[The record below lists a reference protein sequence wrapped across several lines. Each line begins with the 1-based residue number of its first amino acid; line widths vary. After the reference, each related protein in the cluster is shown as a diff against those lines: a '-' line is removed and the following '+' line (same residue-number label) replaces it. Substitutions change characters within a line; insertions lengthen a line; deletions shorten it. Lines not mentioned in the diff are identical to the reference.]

1 MLQKSL
7 ALVLTCLL
15 LAPLNS
21 GAAAWMA
28 MSMSEGDLSS
38 PAAEGHH
45 IHDSHETRDA
55 RHGGDHHAH
64 SMPVEDHDHSEED
77 CEEHCMS
84 CSNHCSSLAIVS
96 NHVEGFQQSVQQLA
110 VADGL
115 VSNHSELLF
124 RPPIRA

>member
-7 ALVLTCLL
+7 SIVLTILL

-28 MSMSEGDLSS
+28 MSMSDSDLSVS
-38 PAAEGHH
+38 TAQAHQH
-45 IHDSHETRDA
+45 HDSHMN
-55 RHGGDHHAH
+55 HGLQQHGDDHAH
-64 SMPVEDHDHSEED
+64 SMHGEDHNADD

-84 CSNHCSSLAIVS
+84 CSNHCSSLALVS
-96 NHVEGFQQSVQQLA
+96 NHYSAFNQVRLQTT
-110 VADGL
+110 VAGGL
-115 VSNHSELLF
+115 VSNHSDLLY

>member
-28 MSMSEGDLSS
+28 TSMSEGDLSS
-38 PAAEGHH
+38 PAAAGHQL
-45 IHDSHETRDA
+45 HDSHSA
-55 RHGGDHHAH
+55 HGAPHAGDHHGH
-64 SMPVEDHDHSEED
+64 GTHGDDHDHDESD

-96 NHVEGFQQSVQQLA
+96 NHSDSFQQSILRLA
-110 VADGL
+110 VAEGL